1 MVAVV
6 VENKKR
12 GQRHSIKTELCGR
25 LCVIL
30 AGDKVSKRRL
40 KRKLMRYGN
49 DVIALG
55 GFSAEFSKFSSNE
68 YRKSILFNGF
78 AEFILTASKNYSVG
92 ILDKNGEFL
101 HRVSKILPRIK
112 SLSVCT
118 DTDANGLYNSWLKD
132 FGISAEFSVSSEIL
146 EGAEAVF
153 APEGFNGK
161 TEILF
166 GRGGYLPSTE
176 EFLLPDYCTYAV
188 ELGVDRIEIAAL
200 LSAEEPLL
208 SNTEATPKYMQK
220 KETLIPLKNI
230 ENSHKYSLF

>member
-92 ILDKNGEFL
+92 IYRRRGT
-101 HRVSKILPRIK
+101 RVRVA
-112 SLSVCT
+112 VC
-118 DTDANGLYNSWLKD
+118 YKRR
-132 FGISAEFSVSSEIL
+132 GI
-146 EGAEAVF
+146 
-153 APEGFNGK
+153 GFN
-161 TEILF
+161 F
-166 GRGGYLPSTE
+166 GVWGNQCVCKGYK
-176 EFLLPDYCTYAV
+176 
-188 ELGVDRIEIAAL
+188 
-200 LSAEEPLL
+200 SA
-208 SNTEATPKYMQK
+208 
-220 KETLIPLKNI
+220 
-230 ENSHKYSLF
+230 